1 MRSTKESLVEFRLSS
16 RPLKL
21 ELSSRPQQNR
31 RFIGGS
37 AKWRDVLLYCR
48 RLNQNFPK
56 TLAWLGLALVSA
68 LALSNVASAQGA
80 QDKRI
85 AIFSPLTSFT
95 LPVVSREGRDYVG
108 LVEVL
113 EPLGTVA
120 ATREGA
126 KWKLRF
132 NLLDSEFQNN
142 QTRAKISGK
151 NFDLPAPFRIESER
165 GLVPISSLGSLIP
178 EVTGTKPVV
187 FHEDSRRL
195 FVGKVAVR
203 FTEELRKDT
212 PPVLVLTFTS
222 PVSPTIAS
230 EPGRVRLTF
239 TREPILPPPATSN
252 RFDDNVI
259 TSAQYEEANGAAALT
274 IATSAPLYGS
284 FSNEGRTLTFSRAP
298 QTRPGAT
305 AASSAPTT
313 PAGTP
318 IASGTV
324 EVPANQ
330 PVPPIPTPPTVDNG
344 LRHFFAVIDAAHG
357 GDERG
362 ARLSDEI
369 PEKDVCL
376 SFARHLL
383 RELQARGISA
393 LILRD
398 SDSTLSLEQRASLAN
413 SAHPAIYVAIH
424 ASSQGRG
431 VRIYTALIPFSGNAI
446 GAFQPWEAAQA
457 PYVRTAVAT
466 ANSVAN
472 ELRKHDIPARVLPA
486 PLRPLNN
493 LAATAL
499 AIEVSSP
506 SEDLD
511 DLVAPTYQQSV
522 AAGVA
527 DGIAVIRPQLETGR

>member
-1 MRSTKESLVEFRLSS
+1 MRSTK
-16 RPLKL
+16 
-21 ELSSRPQQNR
+21 
-31 RFIGGS
+31 
-37 AKWRDVLLYCR
+37 A
-48 RLNQNFPK
+48 
-56 TLAWLGLALVSA
+56 LAWLGLEFVSA
-68 LALSNVASAQGA
+68 LALSSLVSAQVA

-95 LPVVSREGRDYVG
+95 LPVVTREGRDYVG

-120 ATREGA
+120 ATREGG

-132 NLLDSEFQNN
+132 NLLDSEFQNG
-142 QTRAKISGK
+142 QMRAKVAGK
-151 NFDLPAPFRIESER
+151 AFDLPAPFRIESER
-165 GLVPISSLGSLIP
+165 GMVPISSLGSLIP

-203 FTEELRKDT
+203 FTEELRKDA

-239 TREPILPPPATSN
+239 TREPILPPPATAN

-259 TSAQYEEANGAAALT
+259 TSAQYEEANGAAVLT

-298 QTRPGAT
+298 QIRPGST
-305 AASSAPTT
+305 AAAPGAM
-313 PAGTP
+313 PASGTP

-324 EVPANQ
+324 EVPATQ
-330 PVPPIPTPPTVDNG
+330 PAPVPPSAPPADNG

-383 RELQARGISA
+383 KELQARGISA

-398 SDSTLSLEQRASLAN
+398 SDSTLSLDQRASLAN
-413 SAHPAIYVAIH
+413 SAHPAIYLSIH
-424 ASSQGRG
+424 AATLGRG

-457 PYVRTAVAT
+457 PYVRTAVA
-466 ANSVAN
+466 AAASVAT
-472 ELRKHDIPARVLPA
+472 ELRKHEIPARVLSA
-486 PLRPLNN
+486 ALRPLNN

-522 AAGVA
+522 AAGIA
-527 DGIAVIRPQLETGR
+527 DGIAVVRPQLETGR

>member
-1 MRSTKESLVEFRLSS
+1 MRWTNTL
-16 RPLKL
+16 
-21 ELSSRPQQNR
+21 
-31 RFIGGS
+31 
-37 AKWRDVLLYCR
+37 VLLG
-48 RLNQNFPK
+48 
-56 TLAWLGLALVSA
+56 LGCVSA
-68 LALSNVASAQGA
+68 VALCSPASAQE
-80 QDKRI
+80 RRL

-95 LPVVSREGRDYVG
+95 LPVVARDGRDYVG

-113 EPLGTVA
+113 EPLGSVT
-120 ATREGA
+120 ATREGG

-132 NLLDSEFQNN
+132 DLRDSEFQNG
-142 QTRAKISGK
+142 QTRAKVAGK
-151 NFDLPAPFRIESER
+151 DVDLPAPFRMENER
-165 GLVPISSLGSLIP
+165 GLVPVSALGSLIP

-187 FHEDSRRL
+187 FHEESRRL

-203 FTEELRKDT
+203 FTEELRKDS

-239 TREPILPPPATSN
+239 TREPILSPQVTSN

-259 TSAQYEEANGAAALT
+259 TAAQYEEANGVAILT
-274 IATSAPLYGS
+274 VSTSTPLLAN

-298 QTRPGAT
+298 DTRAAAAQSAAPPAQTP
-305 AASSAPTT
+305 
-313 PAGTP
+313 GTP

-324 EVPANQ
+324 EVPAAAVA
-330 PVPPIPTPPTVDNG
+330 PAIPIDNG

-357 GDERG
+357 GAERG
-362 ARLSDEI
+362 AGLSDDI

-383 RELQARGISA
+383 KELQARGISA
-393 LILRD
+393 LVLRD

-413 SAHPAIYVAIH
+413 SAHPAIYISIH
-424 ASSQGRG
+424 AATQGRG
-431 VRIYTALIPFSGNAI
+431 VRVFTALIPFSGNAI
-446 GAFQPWEAAQA
+446 GAFQPWETAQA
-457 PYVRTAVAT
+457 PYVRTAVA
-466 ANSVAN
+466 AAASVAA
-472 ELRKHDIPARVLPA
+472 ELRKHDIPTRVLAA

-493 LAATAL
+493 IVAAAL

-506 SEDLD
+506 DEDLA
-511 DLVAPTYQQSV
+511 DLVAPAYQQSV

-527 DGIAVIRPQLETGR
+527 DGIAVVRPQLETGR